1 MVLRFLPIFLFCFCF
16 CGIAVFRTSPM
27 SPSVTTVIAFVLM
40 CSKNQFT
47 SPHVKLRT
55 EQKCDHTG
63 NKLKHKTDT
72 FCSRVGWTKRVVY
85 ICSDGE
91 NVCLKIAVIFPGPID
106 ALSGCLVFTAAKKE
120 HRTKHT
126 IHMNSGLL
134 LMIHYLTER
143 TMTSL

>member
-1 MVLRFLPIFLFCFCF
+1 
-16 CGIAVFRTSPM
+16 M
-27 SPSVTTVIAFVLM
+27 SPSVTMAIAFVLM
-40 CSKNQFT
+40 CSLKEQFT

-55 EQKCDHTG
+55 EQKCYHTG

-106 ALSGCLVFTAAKKE
+106 ALSGCLVFTTTKRE
-120 HRTKHT
+120 CRTKYT

-143 TMTSL
+143 AMTSL